1 MLTLQFIPY
10 DEIEDLNSDQRIRK
24 LLRMVK
30 DEKIVLMQGRL
41 KPEEETSLI
50 ETTMGGINK
59 MFKGIEMCTIYPEE
73 KGIEILS
80 KLRKG
85 MAQFLVGHREGITI
99 IGPANI
105 IKEIRRDPNKIQLLT
120 TIPSPRKSRSA
131 KTKKNVKKAKKRRR

>member
-1 MLTLQFIPY
+1 MLTLQFVPY
-10 DEIEDLNSDQRIRK
+10 NEIEDLNSGQRIRK

-41 KPEEETSLI
+41 KPEEETNLI
-50 ETTMGGINK
+50 ETTMGGINR

-73 KGIEILS
+73 KGIEILG

-85 MAQFLVGHREGITI
+85 MAQFLVGYREGITI

-120 TIPSPRKSRSA
+120 TIPTLRKSA